1 MLKVHEVP
9 EGTGSLTGHAAL
21 EVRLR
26 QHVQKVAR
34 NRHRRAQPSENREV
48 AEYIARELQAAGLR
62 VDWHGPLANVVA
74 LPPTLGAEPVLVAA
88 HYDSVPFSPGAD
100 DNASAVAVLLEAA
113 RAAAR
118 AQLNVAFVAFNAEEE
133 GLLGSKNFVDTSSIT
148 PSVVHVLEM
157 VGYTDRRRGAQRRP
171 LYLPIRL
178 PDVGDFLGV
187 IGSSKSGAEVERV
200 RESARSL
207 SVGPRLLTL
216 SPRFG
221 VERLL
226 FDLLR
231 SDHVPFWKRGIPA
244 LMWTDTANFRNPHY
258 HRGSDTPDTLDY
270 PFMTRVCLLLCASI
284 GVNVNVLV

>member
-9 EGTGSLTGHAAL
+9 EGVESIAAHAEL
-21 EVRLR
+21 QQRLR
-26 QHVQKVAR
+26 DHVKTIAK

-48 AEYIARELQAAGLR
+48 AEYIARALVAMGYQ
-62 VDWHGPLANVVA
+62 VDWQGPLSNVVA
-74 LPPTLGAEPVLVAA
+74 LPKALAPEPVLVAA

-113 RAAAR
+113 RAAAQAR
-118 AQLNVAFVAFNAEEE
+118 ANVGFIGFNAEEE
-133 GLLGSKNFVDTSSIT
+133 GFAGSRDFVQHSSLV
-148 PSVVHVLEM
+148 PRVVHVLEM
-157 VGYTDRRRGAQRRP
+157 VGYTDRRPGAQRRP
-171 LYLPIRL
+171 VYLPIRI

-187 IGSSKSGAEVERV
+187 IANRKSTLEVERV
-200 RESARSL
+200 REAARRSQM
-207 SVGPRLLTL
+207 GPRLLTL
-216 SPRFG
+216 STRFG

-226 FDLLR
+226 LDLLR

-270 PFMTRVCLLLCASI
+270 EFMTRVCLLLQASL
-284 GVNVNVLV
+284 GLRDA